1 MPTQDGDRIAVV
13 DVRGQDVAILPGATM
28 RYVLET
34 FGVEGLAVLACYAL
48 ASSLHARMPAVEEIA
63 ADTGM
68 STYLVAMLVSD
79 MTADGVLAE
88 VSGYV
93 PVP

>member
-1 MPTQDGDRIAVV
+1 MPTQDAERLAVV
-13 DVRGQDVAILPGATM
+13 DGRGQDVAILPGETM
-28 RYVLET
+28 RYALAT

-48 ASSLHARMPAVEEIA
+48 AASLAARAPGIDEIA

-68 STYLVAMLVSD
+68 SAYLVTMLVD
-79 MTADGVLAE
+79 EMTGDGVLAE